1 MSFPKLKIAFASLFY
16 FGFCLCLFSQAEK
29 PNQKMK
35 IYLIPGQGS
44 DSRLFNNLKLDTTC
58 ELIKVN
64 YIVPEK
70 HTNMKEYAALIG
82 NQVDTSE
89 KFIIVG
95 VSLGGMICTELADM
109 LHPEAVIIVSSA
121 KCRSELPFRY
131 RFLKY
136 VPINKLIPARFYWLG
151 AQIAQPIVEP
161 DRKNGKEVFK
171 SMLKDKNPRFLK
183 RTTDMIVHWDRI
195 SFSDKIVH
203 IHGNSD
209 HTIPIRNV
217 KADFVIENGSHMMMY
232 TKAGEIGKLINEILN
247 DK

>member
-1 MSFPKLKIAFASLFY
+1 MRNIKFILV
-16 FGFCLCLFSQAEK
+16 GFLLGCAAI
-29 PNQKMK
+29 KMVSGQNNSPVK
-35 IYLIPGQGS
+35 VYLIPGQGS
-44 DSRLFNNLKLDTTC
+44 DSRLFNNLVLDSNFVLIKLEHHLPDKHSTLKQYAMQFVSDIDTT
-58 ELIKVN
+58 EMFVLI
-64 YIVPEK
+64 
-70 HTNMKEYAALIG
+70 
-82 NQVDTSE
+82 
-89 KFIIVG
+89 G

-109 LHPEAVIIVSSA
+109 LHPEALIIVSSA

-136 VPINKLIPARFYWLG
+136 VPVNKVIPLQFFWIG

-171 SMLKDKNPRFLK
+171 AMLKDKNPRFLK

-203 IHGNSD
+203 IHGNGD

-217 KADFVIENGSHMMMY
+217 EADYVVENGSHMMMY
-232 TKAGEIGKLINEILN
+232 TKAEEISKLIIDILES
-247 DK
+247 K